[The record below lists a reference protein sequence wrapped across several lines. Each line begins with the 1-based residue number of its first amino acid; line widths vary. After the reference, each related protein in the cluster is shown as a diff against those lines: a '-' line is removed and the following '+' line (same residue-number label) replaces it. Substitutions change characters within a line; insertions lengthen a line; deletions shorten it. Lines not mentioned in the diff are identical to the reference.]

1 MGDMDLGIPMPTAS
15 LDVVFAEATPE
26 QAIIFRKLNSDS
38 WSKPLTLAQY
48 MEAGEL
54 LSHTELARN
63 GSIKF
68 WVLHK
73 KSDPLEVVA
82 GCETVRKT
90 VFIREPRLPGTTDA
104 EKPVS
109 IEETTAFG
117 VASVFTNP
125 NYRRLGMAN
134 FLLRKLQ
141 EVMDKQSA
149 ACSVLYSDIG
159 KLYYT
164 NMGWNVF
171 PHQEASLTLLN
182 EGKKLDPESCCTI
195 KTRWLALDEIRQLC
209 DLDIADLKQR
219 LQNCPA
225 DGKIHLAFS
234 PNFAQLEQQFAA
246 EETFLKLHMNTE
258 VERRGATTLDG
269 KSWITWVHKHK
280 RQRLV
285 VLRIVTTSPESEAR
299 RVEHIW
305 ALLNAAVAEA
315 SLTGLKS
322 VIVWNPD
329 EATTS
334 GIKATSNAYE
344 NDIKV
349 VFTERDGSIPS
360 FRWQKDL
367 NTSNTVWDDNYYYC
381 WC

>member
-1 MGDMDLGIPMPTAS
+1 MDLGIPMQTAS

-38 WSKPLTLAQY
+38 WSKPLTLSQY

-54 LSHTELARN
+54 LSRTELARD
-63 GSIKF
+63 GGIKF
-68 WVLHK
+68 WVLYK
-73 KSDPLEVVA
+73 KSDPREVVA

-90 VFIREPRLPGTTDA
+90 VFIREPRIPGASDA
-104 EKPVS
+104 GKPDS
-109 IEETTAFG
+109 IEETMAFG

-125 NYRRLGMAN
+125 KYRRLGMAN
-134 FLLRKLQ
+134 LLLKKLQ

-149 ACSVLYSDIG
+149 VCSVLYSDIG

-182 EGKKLDPESCCTI
+182 GGKKLDPDSCCNI
-195 KTRWLALDEIRQLC
+195 KTRLLALDEIRQLC
-209 DLDIADLKQR
+209 DRDMADLKQR

-246 EETFLKLHMNTE
+246 EDIFMKLHLNAE
-258 VERRGATTLDG
+258 VDRRGATTLDG
-269 KSWITWVHKHK
+269 KSWITWVRKK
-280 RQRLV
+280 QRLV
-285 VLRIVTTSPESEAR
+285 VLRIVTTAPESEAR
-299 RVEHIW
+299 KVEHIW

-315 SLTGLKS
+315 SLSGMKS